1 MGHLNPRR
9 LLSFTLLSAAA
20 SAWGCGLIDP
30 IIAGNIDVNG
40 SRVATSQ

>member
-9 LLSFTLLSAAA
+9 FLSFTLLLAAA

-40 SRVATSQ
+40 SRAATSQ